1 MKISTKSRYALHLM
15 LELAMQEPG
24 VNLSVKSVADVH
36 GISEKYLEQI
46 IPVLV
51 RGGFIKSVRGARGGY
66 HLVNDPEDYT
76 VGMIL
81 RLVEGGIAPVS
92 CLDGDVNQCARCK
105 ECVTLDLWAQVDQ
118 AISNVVDHV
127 TLADLVD
134 KQRRIDAKFKER
146 AGCSCQSRG

>member
-1 MKISTKSRYALHLM
+1 MKLSAKSRYALHLM
-15 LELAMQEPG
+15 LELAMQDEG
-24 VNLSVKSVADVH
+24 VNLSVKSVADRR

-51 RGGFIKSVRGARGGY
+51 RSGLVRSARGAKGGY
-66 HLVNDPEDYT
+66 HLMKSPEDIT

-81 RLVEGGIAPVS
+81 RTVEGSLSPVS
-92 CLDGDVNQCARCK
+92 CMDDAVNQCARCNA
-105 ECVTLDLWAQVDQ
+105 CVTLDLWEQVDQ

-134 KQRRIDAKFKER
+134 KQRRLDARR
-146 AGCSCQSRG
+146 ASNESRRCNC

>member
-1 MKISTKSRYALHLM
+1 MKISAKSRYALHLM
-15 LELAMQEPG
+15 LELAMLEPG
-24 VNLSVKSVADVH
+24 VNLSVKSVADAR

-51 RGGFIKSVRGARGGY
+51 RGGFVKSVRGARGGY

-76 VGMIL
+76 VGQIL

-92 CLDGDVNQCARCK
+92 CLDDEINQCARCK
-105 ECVTLDLWAQVDQ
+105 DCVTLDLWEQVDR

-134 KQRRIDAKFKER
+134 KQRRIDARCSER
-146 AGCSCQSRG
+146 TGCSCH